1 MASSLSRN
9 LFCSGVPQGP
19 RLNWISAAGLQP
31 GLLSIHGGAGS
42 IGSCLSSASDAFV
55 KSMPGGSYEPG
66 IGSGASGIG
75 LLGMNEKDTMQNLN
89 DRLAAYL
96 ERVCSLEEANGQLE
110 QRIQELQVKKALTR
124 HYDPSSCFSTI
135 AELRSQIQDESV
147 RNSQLILQIDNAKL
161 TASDFR
167 MKFEA
172 ELATRLGVE
181 SDIKGLRKVLDG
193 LTEARASLQ
202 VQIESLKEELTY
214 LQQNHG
220 EEVAALQGHLG
231 GSVSVEVDASPGINL
246 VKTLAEIRD
255 RYEDINEKNQ
265 REAEAW
271 HKQQCE
277 TFTQEVATSSEALQ
291 AARTKATELKRIV
304 QSLEIELQMLQS
316 TKEAL
321 EGTLAETESH
331 YGVEMAQ
338 LQNLVAGKEA
348 ELAQLRTDTQHQANE
363 YQHLLDLKTR
373 LEVEIATYQQLLE
386 GQEVRS
392 EAKSP
397 KQEIS
402 PEAVSKAPTT
412 RRIKTLIEELVDG
425 EVVSSHIE
433 EVEHPL

>member
-9 LFCSGVPQGP
+9 LFCFGVPQGP

-42 IGSCLSSASDAFV
+42 IGSYLSSASDAFV
-55 KSMPGGSYEPG
+55 KCVPGGSYEPG

-110 QRIQELQVKKALTR
+110 QRIQELQVKKTLAR

-147 RNSQLILQIDNAKL
+147 RNSQLTLQLDNAKL
-161 TASDFR
+161 AANDFR
-167 MKFEA
+167 MKYEA

-255 RYEDINEKNQ
+255 QYEDIIEKNQ

-304 QSLEIELQMLQS
+304 QSLEIEFQMLQS

-348 ELAQLRTDTQHQANE
+348 ELAQLRTDTQRQANE

-373 LEVEIATYQQLLE
+373 LEVEIATYQHLLE

-397 KQEIS
+397 KQEIL

-425 EVVSSHIE
+425 EVVSSCIE

>member
-42 IGSCLSSASDAFV
+42 IGSCLSSASAALV
-55 KSMPGGSYEPG
+55 KSVPGGSYELG

-89 DRLAAYL
+89 DRLGAYL
-96 ERVCSLEEANGQLE
+96 ER
-110 QRIQELQVKKALTR
+110 
-124 HYDPSSCFSTI
+124 
-135 AELRSQIQDESV
+135 IQDESMH
-147 RNSQLILQIDNAKL
+147 NSRLILQIDNAKL
-161 TASDFR
+161 AANDFR

-181 SDIKGLRKVLDG
+181 SDIRGLRKVLDG

-220 EEVAALQGHLG
+220 EEAAALRGHLG

-246 VKTLAEIRD
+246 VKTLAKIRGQ
-255 RYEDINEKNQ
+255 YEGIIEKNQ

-277 TFTQEVATSSEALQ
+277 TFTQEVATSNEALQ
-291 AARTKATELKRIV
+291 GARTKATELKRIV
-304 QSLEIELQMLQS
+304 QSLEIELQTLQS
-316 TKEAL
+316 MKEAL

-331 YGVEMAQ
+331 YGVEVAQ

-348 ELAQLRTDTQHQANE
+348 ELSQLRTDTQRQANE

-373 LEVEIATYQQLLE
+373 LEVEIATYQHLLE
-386 GQEVRS
+386 GQVVRS

-402 PEAVSKAPTT
+402 PEAASKARTT
-412 RRIKTLIEELVDG
+412 RRIKTVIEELVDG
-425 EVVSSHIE
+425 EVVSSRIE

>member
-42 IGSCLSSASDAFV
+42 IGSCLSSASAALV
-55 KSMPGGSYEPG
+55 KSVPGGSYELG

-89 DRLAAYL
+89 DRLGAYL

-110 QRIQELQVKKALTR
+110 QQIQELQVKKALAR

-135 AELRSQIQDESV
+135 AELRSQIQDESMH
-147 RNSQLILQIDNAKL
+147 NSRLILQIDNAKL
-161 TASDFR
+161 AANDFR

-181 SDIKGLRKVLDG
+181 SDIRGLRKVLDG

-220 EEVAALQGHLG
+220 EEAAALRGHLG

-246 VKTLAEIRD
+246 VKTLAKIRGQ
-255 RYEDINEKNQ
+255 YEGIIEKNQ

-277 TFTQEVATSSEALQ
+277 TFTQEVATSNEALQ
-291 AARTKATELKRIV
+291 GARTKATELKRIV
-304 QSLEIELQMLQS
+304 QSLEIELQTLQS
-316 TKEAL
+316 MKEAL

-331 YGVEMAQ
+331 YGVEVAQ

-348 ELAQLRTDTQHQANE
+348 ELSQLRTDTQRQANE

-373 LEVEIATYQQLLE
+373 LEVEIATYQHLLE
-386 GQEVRS
+386 GQVVRS

-402 PEAVSKAPTT
+402 PEAASKARTT
-412 RRIKTLIEELVDG
+412 RRIKTVIEELVDG
-425 EVVSSHIE
+425 EVVSSRIE

>member
-9 LFCSGVPQGP
+9 LFCSGFPQGP

-42 IGSCLSSASDAFV
+42 IGSCLSSASAAFV
-55 KSMPGGSYEPG
+55 KSVPAGSYELG

-96 ERVCSLEEANGQLE
+96 ER
-110 QRIQELQVKKALTR
+110 IQ
-124 HYDPSSCFSTI
+124 Y
-135 AELRSQIQDESV
+135 ESV

-161 TASDFR
+161 AANDFR

-181 SDIKGLRKVLDG
+181 SDIKGLRKVLDE

-246 VKTLAEIRD
+246 VKTLAEIRGQ
-255 RYEDINEKNQ
+255 YEDIIEKNQ

-271 HKQQCE
+271 HKQQCK
-277 TFTQEVATSSEALQ
+277 TFTQEVATSNEALQ

-304 QSLEIELQMLQS
+304 QSLKIELQTLQS
-316 TKEAL
+316 MKEAL

-331 YGVEMAQ
+331 YGVEVAQ

-348 ELAQLRTDTQHQANE
+348 ELSQLRTDTQRQANE
-363 YQHLLDLKTR
+363 YQRLLDLKTR
-373 LEVEIATYQQLLE
+373 LEVEIATYQHLLE

-425 EVVSSHIE
+425 EVVSSRIE